1 MNYKEFVKDDIK
13 KRKLT
18 VESYAKLLGI
28 TPDTI
33 YRWKRGDLRPSKRCL
48 LLMQFSN
55 DRLEDAH
62 KSLEDL
68 YQKKTNI

>member
-1 MNYKEFVKDDIK
+1 MEGILDYKKLVIEDIK

-28 TPDTI
+28 IPDTV
-33 YRWKRGDLRPSKRCL
+33 YRWKRGDLQPSKRCL

-62 KSLEDL
+62 KSLEAMIDD
-68 YQKKTNI
+68 